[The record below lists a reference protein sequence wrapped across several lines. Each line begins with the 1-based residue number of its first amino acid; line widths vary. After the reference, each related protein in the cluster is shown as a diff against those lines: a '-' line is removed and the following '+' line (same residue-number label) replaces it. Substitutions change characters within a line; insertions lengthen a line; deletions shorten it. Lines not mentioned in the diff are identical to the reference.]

1 MKTNRYVKEE
11 IKVAD
16 ELFIAMALLQRENP
30 DAEAFSVKEILTR
43 AERVGLTEDQ
53 RPGLAVH
60 AYKHAVANIKPDP
73 GKYKMLY
80 KTTEGKLRLLHISDD
95 VHPERTGKIW
105 PEKAE
110 VPTRYHELI
119 DWAQKQ
125 YGKEKPSS
133 NRWLD
138 GVRQMRGMGKKLW
151 AGEDADAYVAK
162 LREEWG

>member
-16 ELFIAMALLQRENP
+16 ELFIAAALLQRENP
-30 DAEAFSVKEILTR
+30 DKEAFSAKELLER
-43 AERVGLTEDQ
+43 AEREGLTVDL

-60 AYKHAVANIKPDP
+60 AYKHAVANVKPDP

-80 KTTEGKLRLLHISDD
+80 KTEEGRLRLLHVGDE

-105 PEKAE
+105 PEKE
-110 VPTRYHELI
+110 DVPARYHELI
-119 DWAQKQ
+119 DWAQQQ
-125 YGKEKPSS
+125 YRKEKPSS

-138 GVRQMRGMGKKLW
+138 GVRQMRGLGKKLW
-151 AGEDADAYVAK
+151 AGEDADSYVAK
-162 LREEWG
+162 LREEWR